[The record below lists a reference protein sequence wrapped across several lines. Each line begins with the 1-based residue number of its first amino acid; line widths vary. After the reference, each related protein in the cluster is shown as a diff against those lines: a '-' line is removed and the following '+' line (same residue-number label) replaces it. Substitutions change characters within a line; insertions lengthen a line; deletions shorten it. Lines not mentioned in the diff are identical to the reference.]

1 MKKIGNLFAVLGVI
15 FMVWIFA
22 SWIDTINHNNPMN
35 EETYQNFSKW
45 NFFDIVFMIGEDWKW
60 ERTQPEELS
69 SVTNAVML
77 QSHIKNQV
85 GGQV

>member
-45 NFFDIVFMIGEDWKW
+45 NFFDIVFMIGED
-60 ERTQPEELS
+60 
-69 SVTNAVML
+69 
-77 QSHIKNQV
+77 
-85 GGQV
+85 